1 MNIFASCA
9 TSEIRC
15 DLERLWYEEYKMN
28 AINKVL
34 IHFNQIDQ
42 KARIILYAK
51 HQPEKQQSPISLSA
65 DVNVNLCTCIHIDHF
80 TIIVCLLTW
89 LLNESEA
96 GVDLP

>member
-1 MNIFASCA
+1 MHNVASCA

-28 AINKVL
+28 AIDKVL

-51 HQPEKQQSPISLSA
+51 HQPEKQQSTISLSTN
-65 DVNVNLCTCIHIDHF
+65 VNVNLSTCIIPHRPF
-80 TIIVCLLTW
+80 YNCVLSYLAF
-89 LLNESEA
+89 E
-96 GVDLP
+96 